1 MEAVNLLYT
10 LFETDNFTRA
20 KAIFLLR
27 PKLMGED
34 EFLIYRICHKIILL
48 VQTVE
53 NLFMFI
59 DSSQIGFLPK
69 SQLFEG
75 LRKTLEIF
83 LSEQDLNI
91 LASLLD
97 QKTQTLSL

>member
-1 MEAVNLLYT
+1 
-10 LFETDNFTRA
+10 
-20 KAIFLLR
+20 
-27 PKLMGED
+27 MGED
-34 EFLIYRICHKIILL
+34 EFLIYRICHKIIRL

-75 LRKTLEIF
+75 PRKTLEIF